1 MYSLNKGII
10 ENSLI
15 KLKSL
20 DWFIISLMLLLS
32 AISLIV
38 LSSLDTGDKNLV
50 EKHFLRIVFSKRK
63 NNKRSNRKCFRN
75 YF

>member
-20 DWFIISLMLLLS
+20 DWFIISLMLILS

-50 EKHFLRIVFSKRK
+50 EKHFLRIVFSFIVFF
-63 NNKRSNRKCFRN
+63 NSMGWVGVG
-75 YF
+75 